1 MNELE
6 QILSGLQS
14 IGAELKA
21 LVTANKSKA
30 QDLDIKL
37 AEVAKDKISL
47 RNINEGL
54 KVRESQ
60 ITILENVQEARNALS
75 KEREEV
81 LNMKASLETSANKMN
96 EEYQK
101 TMAEAQDTLLQA
113 KQVKDSAISFQKA
126 LEEEK
131 ENYKQKILDSIT
143 KQTLTKNNR

>member
-60 ITILENVQEARNALS
+60 ITILENVHEARNALA

-113 KQVKDSAISFQKA
+113 KQIKDSAISFQKA

-131 ENYKQKILDSIT
+131 KNYKQKILDSIT
-143 KQTLTKNNR
+143 NQK

>member
-21 LVTANKSKA
+21 LVTDNKAKA

-60 ITILENVQEARNALS
+60 ITILENVQEARNALA

-113 KQVKDSAISFQKA
+113 KQIKDSAISFQKA
-126 LEEEK
+126 LEDEK
-131 ENYKQKILDSIT
+131 KNYKQKILDSIT
-143 KQTLTKNNR
+143 